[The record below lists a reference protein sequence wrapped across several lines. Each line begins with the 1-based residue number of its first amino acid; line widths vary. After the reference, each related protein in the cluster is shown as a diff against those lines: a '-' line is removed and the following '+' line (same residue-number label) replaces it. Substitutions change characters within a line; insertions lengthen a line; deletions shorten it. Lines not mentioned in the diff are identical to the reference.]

1 MQEYDGLTEAD
12 LKIIQIALSKLQ
24 ITGAEAS
31 MMVNLQQKIQ
41 MEIELLKTPKA
52 KKVKRVILSFFLD
65 TYIQGIN

>member
-12 LKIIQIALSKLQ
+12 LKIIQIDLSKLQ

-52 KKVKRVILSFFLD
+52 KKSK
-65 TYIQGIN
+65 G